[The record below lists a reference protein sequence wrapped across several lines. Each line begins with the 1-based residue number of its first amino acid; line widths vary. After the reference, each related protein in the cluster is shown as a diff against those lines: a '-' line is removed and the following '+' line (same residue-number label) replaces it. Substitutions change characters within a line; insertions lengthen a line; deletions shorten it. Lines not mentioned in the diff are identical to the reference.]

1 MCKELVE
8 EKVWENFKREH
19 MEDYLEITRS
29 FESKKRTIKPDK
41 SGSIRISIPYELI
54 KLCLK
59 SHGVKCFNEIIQKNE
74 DNVTIS
80 AGKLV
85 WKNDYF
91 RGFFKISISA
101 IVKYIDEIL
110 QETKARDIEVI

>member
-1 MCKELVE
+1 MKY
-8 EKVWENFKREH
+8 FR
-19 MEDYLEITRS
+19 
-29 FESKKRTIKPDK
+29 
-41 SGSIRISIPYELI
+41 
-54 KLCLK
+54 
-59 SHGVKCFNEIIQKNE
+59 KNE

-85 WKNDYF
+85 WKNDFF

>member
-41 SGSIRISIPYELI
+41 SGSIRISIPYELY
-54 KLCLK
+54 
-59 SHGVKCFNEIIQKNE
+59 
-74 DNVTIS
+74 
-80 AGKLV
+80 A
-85 WKNDYF
+85 
-91 RGFFKISISA
+91 
-101 IVKYIDEIL
+101 
-110 QETKARDIEVI
+110 